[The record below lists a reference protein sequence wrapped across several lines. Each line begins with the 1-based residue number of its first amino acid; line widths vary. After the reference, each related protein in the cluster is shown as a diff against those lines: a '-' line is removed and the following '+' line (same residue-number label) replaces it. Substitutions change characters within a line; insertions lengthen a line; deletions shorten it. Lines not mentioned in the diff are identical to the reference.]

1 MPRARSELSF
11 LETVSDADAY
21 FCIGKN
27 IAKIDAVD
35 KVTAKAKFL
44 EDMKFE
50 GMLHAR
56 VVGSKVPHGIIKRI
70 DLSEAKKVSG
80 VVDFIT
86 SKDVPG
92 ESLIGYIPEMP
103 VLATDRVRYFGEP
116 VVLVVARDPEGAARS
131 FE

>member
-1 MPRARSELSF
+1 
-11 LETVSDADAY
+11 
-21 FCIGKN
+21 
-27 IAKIDAVD
+27 
-35 KVTAKAKFL
+35 

-70 DLSEAKKVSG
+70 DLSEAEKVSG

-103 VLATDRVRYFGEP
+103 VLAADRVRYFAEP
-116 VVLVVARDPEGAARS
+116 IVLVVARDPESAVEASNKVRVEIEPLS
-131 FE
+131 IL